1 LEETVKVSEKG
12 QVVIPKRVR
21 DKIGLETGDELT
33 VNLVGQKIILRRRPK
48 SYTDYM
54 WGLHGD
60 AWKGVDAKDYVD
72 EERESWQKRG

>member
-1 LEETVKVSEKG
+1 MEETVKVSEKG